1 MQGLQLHCCGG
12 HGKFGEQLHGG
23 QSKQSGTQQFGG
35 QSKQFG
41 GGQENLGQGVMLVIG
56 LKLQYGLFM

>member
-1 MQGLQLHCCGG
+1 MQGEKFSFGG
-12 HGKFGEQLHGG
+12 HGKLGG
-23 QSKQSGTQQFGG
+23 QNGGKQLGG
-35 QSKQFG
+35 QHGKSKQFG